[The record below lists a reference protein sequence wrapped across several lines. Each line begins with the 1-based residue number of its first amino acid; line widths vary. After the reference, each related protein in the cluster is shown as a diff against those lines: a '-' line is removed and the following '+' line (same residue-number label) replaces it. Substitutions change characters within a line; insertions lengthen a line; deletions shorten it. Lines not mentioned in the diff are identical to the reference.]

1 MKKLLIICIVLMLL
15 CGCVATRTTDSTAL
29 YKEEL
34 SEKKINKSEYNYL
47 LNGQRELNKMNE
59 DR

>member
-1 MKKLLIICIVLMLL
+1 MKKLLMICIVLMLL
-15 CGCVATRTTDSTAL
+15 CGCVATRTANSTAL

-34 SEKKINKSEYNYL
+34 SEKKINKSECNYL
-47 LNGQRELNKMNE
+47 LNGQKELHEMNE

>member
-1 MKKLLIICIVLMLL
+1 MKKLLIICAVLMLL
-15 CGCVATRTTDSTAL
+15 CGCAATRTTDSTAL

-34 SEKKINKSEYNYL
+34 SEKKVNKSEYNYL
-47 LNGQRELNKMNE
+47 LNGQRELNEMNK